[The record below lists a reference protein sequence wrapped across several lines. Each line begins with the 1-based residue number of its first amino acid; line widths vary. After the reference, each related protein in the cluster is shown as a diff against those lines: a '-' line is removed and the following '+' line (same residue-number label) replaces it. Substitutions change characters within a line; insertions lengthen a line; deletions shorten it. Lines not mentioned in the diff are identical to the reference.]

1 MVPSRPMRSLVLSA
15 ALLISALTACGGP
28 EAKGPPADN
37 TVGPHPVGVGGEKH
51 EERDTKRV
59 EALTGWTKL
68 GERTVNGKA
77 DHDTIAVG
85 KAEGKFKTIQIKVEH
100 SSLEMFDVR
109 VTFSDDTMFSP
120 PTRLV
125 FHNGEISKPID
136 LPGGERVIKKVEFN
150 YGNLAGGGNAS
161 VELWAK

>member
-1 MVPSRPMRSLVLSA
+1 MRSLVLSA
-15 ALLISALTACGGP
+15 ALIISALTACGGP

-37 TVGPHPVGVGGEKH
+37 TVGPNPVGAGGEKR

-68 GERTVNGKA
+68 GERTVNGKT

-85 KAEGKFKTIQIKVEH
+85 KAEGKFKTIQ
-100 SSLEMFDVR
+100 MFDVR
-109 VTFSDDTMFSP
+109 VTFGDDTSFSP

-136 LPGGERVIKKVEFN
+136 LPGGERVIKKVDFN